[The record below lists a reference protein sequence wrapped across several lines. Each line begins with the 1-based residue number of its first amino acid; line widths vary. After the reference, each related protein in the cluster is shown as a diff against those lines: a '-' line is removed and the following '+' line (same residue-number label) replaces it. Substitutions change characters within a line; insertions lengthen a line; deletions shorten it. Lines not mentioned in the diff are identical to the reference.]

1 MHPAL
6 RDWPGRVVW
15 VVVAAIPATF
25 LAIFFVWP
33 ALTLVMRGFHDGES
47 WTLDGLAAVASSAR
61 TWRALW
67 FTLGTATVAT
77 LVCLVLG
84 IVGAYVLYRLRFPGQ
99 TWLRGLV
106 TVPFVLPTVVVGI
119 AFSGPEPVVGIVLA
133 MVFFNYSVV
142 VRTVGA
148 LWARLDRRQS
158 QAAATLGASPARVA
172 LGVTLPALMP
182 AIISAAALVFLFC
195 ASGFGIVMTLGRG
208 RYQTIETEIWFQ
220 TTQVLN
226 LPAAAALS
234 IAQVVIVTLS
244 LWLTSAWQRR
254 SQAALRL
261 LPESTS
267 TSPVAWRRDWLPI
280 LVTAAVVVGLLL
292 VPIAGLVLRS
302 LHVRGRWSLDGYRRL
317 LDEELVGAISTTLV
331 TASIAAAIALGLG
344 VIVALIASR
353 RPRSR
358 RGRSWLATLESVFML
373 PLGVSAVT
381 VGFGYLITLNR
392 PPLDLRTSSALI
404 PLAQAVVALPL
415 VVRTLLPT
423 LRAIEPRQI
432 EAARML
438 GAPPLRVLAT
448 IELPALG
455 RALGLALGFALAT
468 SLGEFGATSF
478 LARPSD
484 PTLPVLIFRLFSRPS
499 GDNYAM
505 ALAAS
510 VVLALL
516 TAAVMVAAERAR
528 PREVD
533 SW

>member
-1 MHPAL
+1 MDRRARRLPGAL
-6 RDWPGRVVW
+6 LW
-15 VVVAAIPATF
+15 VAVAAVPATF

-33 ALTLVMRGFHDGES
+33 ACALVARGFHDGTS
-47 WTLDGLAAVASSAR
+47 WTLDGLLAVGRSER

-67 FTLGTATVAT
+67 FTLQTASVAT
-77 LVCLVLG
+77 LLCLATGV
-84 IVGAYVLYRLRFPGQ
+84 VGAYVLYRLRFPGQ
-99 TWLRGLV
+99 QVLRGLI

-148 LWARLDRRQS
+148 LWARLDPRQT
-158 QAAATLGASPARVA
+158 QAAAALGADGWRTAWT
-172 LGVTLPALMP
+172 VTLPALRP
-182 AIISAAALVFLFC
+182 AIISSAALVFLFC

-208 RYQTIETEIWFQ
+208 AHHTIETEIWFQ

-226 LPAAAALS
+226 LSAAAALS
-234 IAQVVIVTLS
+234 IAQVIVVTLC

-261 LPESTS
+261 LPETTS
-267 TSPVAWRRDWLPI
+267 TSRLDWGRDWAPV
-280 LVTAAVVVGLLL
+280 LVTAAIIVGLLV
-292 VPIAGLVLRS
+292 VPMAGLLVRS
-302 LHVRGRWSLDGYRRL
+302 LRDAGDWTLDGYRSLFAGAL
-317 LDEELVGAISTTLV
+317 LEATWTSLR
-331 TASIAAAIALGLG
+331 TAVAAAAIALTLG
-344 VIVALIASR
+344 VLVALVVSR
-353 RPRSR
+353 RPASAPGR
-358 RGRSWLATLESVFML
+358 RALATVEGAFML

-392 PPLDLRTSSALI
+392 PPLDLRSSIVLVPI
-404 PLAQAVVALPL
+404 AQAVVALPL

-423 LRAIEPRQI
+423 LRAIDPRQLQ
-432 EAARML
+432 AAAML
-438 GAPPLRVLAT
+438 GASPARALAT

-455 RALGLALGFALAT
+455 RGIGLALGFALAT

-478 LARPSD
+478 LARPD
-484 PTLPVLIFRLFSRPS
+484 RPTLPVLIFRLFSRP
-499 GDNYAM
+499 GGENHQM

-510 VVLALL
+510 VWLAVL
-516 TAAVMVAAERAR
+516 TATVMVVAERAR